1 MGHDHTNR
9 WGLLAIFGSAVFA
22 AAAYM
27 IFSSAGEGTSLP
39 FAIGEYGLLGSIG
52 VVIVDSIAKSRAAH

>member
-27 IFSSAGEGTSLP
+27 MFGAGEGTSVP
-39 FAIGEYGLLGSIG
+39 FAVGEYGLLGSIG
-52 VVIVDSIAKSRAAH
+52 IVIVDSIAKCRAAH